1 MCSREFLQMLSRR
14 GWRATVDTGR
24 RNLTGEKMLMLLSE
38 SQVLNPWPRY
48 RHFSSHTDGSA
59 HHTLSGRAARAEV
72 RQQCGWIAVRTQSA
86 EGRGV
91 SKHPVT
97 FASGNI

>member
-1 MCSREFLQMLSRR
+1 MCSRELLQMLSRR

-48 RHFSSHTDGSA
+48 KHFSLHIQTDPHTVRPCSQSRGSA
-59 HHTLSGRAARAEV
+59 AV
-72 RQQCGWIAVRTQSA
+72 WVDCGENPVSR
-86 EGRGV
+86 EGAGGGGV
-91 SKHPVT
+91 
-97 FASGNI
+97 